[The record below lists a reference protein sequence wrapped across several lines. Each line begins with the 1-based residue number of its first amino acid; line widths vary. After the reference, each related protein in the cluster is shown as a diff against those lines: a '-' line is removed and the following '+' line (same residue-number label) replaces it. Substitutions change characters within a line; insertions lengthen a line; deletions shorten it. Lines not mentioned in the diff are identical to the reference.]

1 MTSPVRHHV
10 TTLPPRLHN
19 VGTYQLW
26 QHCSRVHARKL
37 HFVNIRPSNHASF
50 SMGENL
56 QKTPTTGSVGLANC
70 PYPLNPCNPPI
81 HNPFTYRFID
91 LTGATPDFP
100 GHASHCRPCL
110 VAPRVADSWLMRPQG
125 HITTLGARVDET
137 RSLRLSRPRAM
148 SRARP
153 TRSNTCVTSDK
164 SK

>member
-26 QHCSRVHARKL
+26 QHCSRVHARK
-37 HFVNIRPSNHASF
+37 HRFVNIRPSNHASF

-56 QKTPTTGSVGLANC
+56 QKTPTNGSVGLANC

-110 VAPRVADSWLMRPQG
+110 VAPRIADPWLMRPQG

-137 RSLRLSRPRAM
+137 RSQRLGPCNR
-148 SRARP
+148 RARS
-153 TRSNTCVTSDK
+153 TRSNTCVISDN